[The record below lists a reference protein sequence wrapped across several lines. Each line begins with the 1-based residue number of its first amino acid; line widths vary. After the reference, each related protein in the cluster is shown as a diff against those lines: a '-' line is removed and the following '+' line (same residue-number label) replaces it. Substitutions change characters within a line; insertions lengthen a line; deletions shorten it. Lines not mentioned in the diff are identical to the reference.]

1 MVVLLASVLVY
12 CTAAV
17 LQSLSQAGEGQN
29 LLGGGG
35 ALERLDKVQ
44 RRMGKAIARQLQGA
58 RDRLIANAQFLG
70 AGFASILTFL
80 LLESHRNHQGCW

>member
-17 LQSLSQAGEGQN
+17 LQSLSQAREGQN
-29 LLGGGG
+29 LLGGG

>member
-17 LQSLSQAGEGQN
+17 LQSLSQAREGQN

-35 ALERLDKVQ
+35 FRKT
-44 RRMGKAIARQLQGA
+44 GQGSTEDGQGNSA
-58 RDRLIANAQFLG
+58 SA
-70 AGFASILTFL
+70 AGS
-80 LLESHRNHQGCW
+80 